1 MKREKIQQKFY
12 ELSYYAEIIISVIIY
27 VIIAIGIAKVI
38 VDLFNPEMSWY
49 NEDALNYFLNRAL
62 LLAVATELIK
72 MLCRHTAS
80 SVVEVLLFATARQMV
95 VEHYSPVE
103 TLISVIAIVCLFA
116 ARKFLLGSNDKIHK
130 EGTVTEEGASGCLD
144 KAADEDADTGKNNL
158 KRG

>member
-1 MKREKIQQKFY
+1 MREKIQQKFY
-12 ELSYYAEIIISVIIY
+12 ELSYYAEIVISVIIY

-95 VEHYSPVE
+95 VEHYSPIE

-116 ARKFLLGSNDKIHK
+116 ARKFLLGSSDKTNK
-130 EGTVTEEGASGCLD
+130 ETGGADDKSPEGFN
-144 KAADEDADTGKNNL
+144 KAAEETGKNNL
-158 KRG
+158 KQG